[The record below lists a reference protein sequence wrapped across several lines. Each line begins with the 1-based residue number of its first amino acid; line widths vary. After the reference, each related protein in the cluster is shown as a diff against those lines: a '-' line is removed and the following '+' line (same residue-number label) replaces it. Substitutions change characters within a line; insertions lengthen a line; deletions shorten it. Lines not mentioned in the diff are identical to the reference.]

1 MSRTG
6 RKPIPLPQGVEV
18 KVEGSLIGIKG
29 PKGTLEVNLNKGI
42 TAQVEDRNFSLDR
55 ADDEKKSR
63 AFHGLA
69 RALMSNAITG
79 VSTGWSKALDIVG
92 IGYRAEKQGNTVVF
106 SLGYSHPINFEIPK
120 GIDIEVDGK
129 ANRITVNGIDRQQV
143 GQIAAEIRGLRPPEP
158 YKGKGVRYADER
170 IRTKAGKQGATA

>member
-6 RKPIPLPQGVEV
+6 RNPIPLPKGVEIKIDGKLV
-18 KVEGSLIGIKG
+18 RIKG
-29 PKGTLEVNLNKGI
+29 PKGALEVNLMEGI
-42 TAQVEDRNFSLDR
+42 TAEVSDGAFTLDR
-55 ADDEKKSR
+55 ADDERQSR

-92 IGYRAEKQGNTVVF
+92 IGYRAEKQGNAVVF
-106 SLGYSHPINFEIPK
+106 NLGYSHPINFEIPK

-158 YKGKGVRYADER
+158 YKGKGVRYSDER
-170 IRTKAGKQGATA
+170 VRTKAGKQGATA

>member
-6 RKPIPLPQGVEV
+6 RNPIPIPKGVEV
-18 KVEGSLIGIKG
+18 KVEGSLVRVKG
-29 PKGTLEVNLNKGI
+29 PKGALEVSLNQGI
-42 TAQVEDRNFSLDR
+42 SAQVADGDFTLDR
-55 ADDEKKSR
+55 ADDEPQSR

-69 RALMSNAITG
+69 RALMANAITG
-79 VSTGWSKALDIVG
+79 VSDGWSKALDIIG
-92 IGYRAEKQGNTVVF
+92 IGYRAEKQGNEVVF
-106 SLGYSHPINFEIPK
+106 NLGYSHPINFKIPQ

-129 ANRITVNGIDRQQV
+129 ANRITVRGIDRQQV

-170 IRTKAGKQGATA
+170 VRTKAGKQGATA